1 MEKLK
6 SLKEANENDKNN
18 PNELLKNLCTGLE
31 KFLGFN
37 KDSKGYDGS
46 GIVYS
51 DLDRLSDGVMGF
63 LSGVLSNIKDHL
75 GQHKTQINEAIEV
88 LKQNKHAGKNGFN
101 DAIGQV
107 VEGVGRY
114 NTAVSVSNN
123 LVKQE
128 VKKLNDK
135 VSDAFLK
142 SVDNVLAEMRD
153 KQNNLIPYQDKQVE
167 QAVGQID
174 AKLEE
179 CKKNATAFINITD
192 TERSV
197 IKTSIND
204 LNSDLK
210 HKLENVRRTVE
221 YESERLGRVKEQES
235 KELKKTIEKIGE
247 VMRTLKVD
255 VDCKIGEDVRA
266 FVSALKKK
274 VTPIKES
281 LTDANSRLAK
291 YVFSLEQWIVNAE
304 KIMSDAEKQVNI
316 ILSQIEENNPHKI
329 PKQINEAAEQIGLAA
344 HQLFD
349 VGNAATD
356 KVGEEV
362 KQALEALKTMNNAL
376 KYDLGNVKHE
386 LQTKVNDVVE
396 AIVSLG
402 RQFNDGSSVLGRD
415 TSDSAAAYVDKKIKQ
430 VTDMLE
436 ERLRW
441 DDTSSSRFPGL
452 GNGEVK
458 LEKLSMYNKH
468 VKQNDLSTDKPLEGL
483 LPDAIKNIQ
492 TQVENAMQAAADPFS
507 GIQSLSSKI
516 TYNLQALCDAIR
528 KAADTD
534 KESVKKKLTELKEI
548 YFANYDPEKPK
559 EGTNSIKKIQYDLEK
574 LRDPVS
580 EALKGATD
588 LLDSYLAKADEHYT
602 QLISDHVKKD
612 IQKATD
618 KLTTHARKTYVE
630 SIKFLLTEFAG
641 KVRTEL
647 RDLPREIGAD
657 LKIGFKGFMKDFHV
671 PLTNDLSSNDYT
683 VHKLSYAFKLCF
695 GPWQM
700 LLERE
705 IDRVDKEER
714 KRKNRAPTVSEVTYT
729 KKLKSVFGAL
739 DDVLMHF
746 TGKNGYDHETHGKL
760 DKLEAEIVG
769 LKPET
774 FAKPNTAILDSI
786 AAGLTKF
793 VSEMRSVY
801 VSKYDRALLTD
812 DLTTNHRIKVTS
824 EKSED
829 TYDLTAYGKKCSKVC
844 LTVFSILF
852 NALVEMRTVCGQVGN
867 VKRIYA
873 STSDKKNPLG
883 DFFKSNGY
891 DVATDSLKQDG
902 ELRNHGECRSHN
914 LLELLVAPF
923 PVFDK
928 RSSQDHSG
936 LLKDLFDYL
945 HLYYQVCHLSTTTS
959 RKHPSS
965 IYDMLC
971 WLAGLTYSTVHQELT
986 LHGFDKLF
994 KKPEKVP
1001 APGDDQKA
1009 VTVVTENDD
1018 NLDSDVPLRVE
1029 AEGSLDAYPKAITPS
1044 MLTDILPEVCTYSE
1058 IVLIALLGHGHGDG
1072 IYACDFNTNPQGFQ
1086 YPTNMD
1092 TLVCMLCEIVNRLYN
1107 QLYFLLDQCKRSTS
1121 MSGWRECEYGQGV
1134 GGSGWRCND
1143 LSCGDCNSA
1152 EKCKRHPRC
1161 GVKSPLQSYLEDG
1174 LRGFLPHNLDG
1185 NSGKLNCPVKSHTD
1199 GPCTTPMGF
1208 NDISTVASH
1217 RYTGRHIRDVL
1228 AAFCGTASSPLT
1240 ALCSML
1246 RCVLPSAPKTF
1257 DQMFAFFQCLLVDW
1271 NDQRFKSR
1279 ITHREEAF
1287 NSAVIAAN
1295 FENPS
1300 TQLEIAPMFGTTSHK
1315 FGKHADGAL
1324 YSLLSCNPSSNS
1336 SHVCG
1341 PYMKPICSEV
1351 STTFTVKHADRYLSS
1366 VLYLTES
1373 FYNVLQQLFEE
1384 CNSKC
1389 GKPGTRC
1396 STQSCAKG
1404 CERQQIKKRSADPSH
1419 DHACISVVSCQST
1432 LPILYKYG
1440 FIFNDAE
1447 SLNGAKRIN
1456 TKRTCVEFCK
1466 TLGNVVKQGSVLYNL
1481 VHRTIPEFLFTI
1493 RAPFIW
1499 LNVALWLLSLLYLT
1513 NIMVI
1518 RLDLLHIKSHLHS
1531 PSSHRIAAQSLLAAG
1546 RVNKLN
1552 RVFYLQP

>member
-1 MEKLK
+1 MTLATSSTGGDTDALASYVDRNITAIDTYADSIDIEPLK
-6 SLKEANENDKNN
+6 SNLVTLSNNINEH
-18 PNELLKNLCTGLE
+18 LAT
-31 KFLGFN
+31 
-37 KDSKGYDGS
+37 
-46 GIVYS
+46 
-51 DLDRLSDGVMGF
+51 LSD
-63 LSGVLSNIKDHL
+63 
-75 GQHKTQINEAIEV
+75 
-88 LKQNKHAGKNGFN
+88 
-101 DAIGQV
+101 
-107 VEGVGRY
+107 
-114 NTAVSVSNN
+114 AVSTST
-123 LVKQE
+123 
-128 VKKLNDK
+128 
-135 VSDAFLK
+135 
-142 SVDNVLAEMRD
+142 
-153 KQNNLIPYQDKQVE
+153 
-167 QAVGQID
+167 
-174 AKLEE
+174 
-179 CKKNATAFINITD
+179 NA
-192 TERSV
+192 
-197 IKTSIND
+197 
-204 LNSDLK
+204 
-210 HKLENVRRTVE
+210 VRRKLTE
-221 YESERLGRVKEQES
+221 LQNER
-235 KELKKTIEKIGE
+235 I
-247 VMRTLKVD
+247 
-255 VDCKIGEDVRA
+255 
-266 FVSALKKK
+266 
-274 VTPIKES
+274 
-281 LTDANSRLAK
+281 
-291 YVFSLEQWIVNAE
+291 
-304 KIMSDAEKQVNI
+304 
-316 ILSQIEENNPHKI
+316 
-329 PKQINEAAEQIGLAA
+329 
-344 HQLFD
+344 
-349 VGNAATD
+349 GNAAKSGTVAED
-356 KVGEEV
+356 TLQEIHEK
-362 KQALEALKTMNNAL
+362 L
-376 KYDLGNVKHE
+376 HE
-386 LQTKVNDVVE
+386 LQT
-396 AIVSLG
+396 G
-402 RQFNDGSSVLGRD
+402 
-415 TSDSAAAYVDKKIKQ
+415 
-430 VTDMLE
+430 
-436 ERLRW
+436 
-441 DDTSSSRFPGL
+441 
-452 GNGEVK
+452 
-458 LEKLSMYNKH
+458 
-468 VKQNDLSTDKPLEGL
+468 
-483 LPDAIKNIQ
+483 
-492 TQVENAMQAAADPFS
+492 
-507 GIQSLSSKI
+507 
-516 TYNLQALCDAIR
+516 
-528 KAADTD
+528 
-534 KESVKKKLTELKEI
+534 
-548 YFANYDPEKPK
+548 
-559 EGTNSIKKIQYDLEK
+559 
-574 LRDPVS
+574 PVS
-580 EALKGATD
+580 TALKDATD
-588 LLDSYLAKADEHYT
+588 LLDSYLAGADKHYT

-630 SIKFLLTEFAG
+630 AIKFLLTEFAG

-647 RDLPREIGAD
+647 RDLPRKIDAD

-671 PLTNDLSSNDYT
+671 PLTNDLRNGDYT

-705 IDRVDKEER
+705 IDRVDMEER

-739 DDVLMHF
+739 DEVLMHF
-746 TGKNGYDHETHGKL
+746 TSKNGYDHETHGKL
-760 DKLEAEIVG
+760 DKLDAEIAG

-1499 LNVALWLLSLLYLT
+1499 LNVALWLLSLLYLIH
-1513 NIMVI
+1513 IMVT

-1531 PSSHRIAAQSLLAAG
+1531 PSSHRIAAQSLLAEA
-1546 RVNKLN
+1546 RVSKLN